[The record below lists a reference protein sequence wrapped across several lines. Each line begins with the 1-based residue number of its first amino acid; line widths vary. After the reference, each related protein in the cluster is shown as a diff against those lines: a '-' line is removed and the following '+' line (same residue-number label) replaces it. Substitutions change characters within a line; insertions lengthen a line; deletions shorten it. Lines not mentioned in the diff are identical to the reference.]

1 MRKQSPLFLI
11 MFLLSAF
18 ISGAQE
24 IDHPTIANLRVS
36 YRIDPVSEFVPDSVL
51 KVRTNITI
59 QLDDSVSVANI
70 HLKIRNEISDS
81 LLYEISYPVSPDTV
95 INDSGITLY
104 SKVGNTIYI
113 IAPDFVPLTLYKY
126 EVTTEDAS
134 ASVSPVYSS
143 IQ

>member
-11 MFLLSAF
+11 MFLISAF
-18 ISGAQE
+18 VSGAQE
-24 IDHPTIANLRVS
+24 IDHPTIANLQVS

-51 KVRTNITI
+51 KARTNIAI
-59 QLDDSVSVANI
+59 QLDDSVSVASI
-70 HLKIRNEISDS
+70 HLKIRNQISDA
-81 LLYEISYPVSPDTV
+81 LLYEVTYSVSPEPV

-104 SKVGNTIYI
+104 KKEGNTLYI
-113 IAPDFVPLTLYKY
+113 IAPDVVTLTLYKY